1 LWVIYFCPLGVGSTD
16 PIESGSNPDPQPWPQ
31 VWQPRVDIT
40 LERLESKLGGPARF
54 KELCPMLFHLVKEE
68 PVLRELTHLP
78 QLLQL
83 ATFVTTNFN
92 RKFET
97 GEVNRLSAEAF
108 LVTHCGAGDRLRLE
122 PLVKTF
128 FAVLHRL
135 KAQLYAFNW
144 LVSGISDILT

>member
-1 LWVIYFCPLGVGSTD
+1 VGHFCPPGSRSTD

-68 PVLRELTHLP
+68 PVLRELAHLP

-83 ATFVTTNFN
+83 ATFVTANFN

-108 LVTHCGAGDRLRLE
+108 LVTHCGAGDRLRLG
-122 PLVKTF
+122 PLIKTF

-144 LVSGISDILT
+144 LVSGINDILT

>member
-1 LWVIYFCPLGVGSTD
+1 MGHFCPPGSGSTD

-83 ATFVTTNFN
+83 ATFLTANFN

-97 GEVNRLSAEAF
+97 GEVNRLSVEAF
-108 LVTHCGAGDRLRLE
+108 LVTHCAAGDRLRLG
-122 PLVKTF
+122 PLIKTF

-135 KAQLYAFNW
+135 KSRLYAFNW
-144 LVSGISDILT
+144 LVPGTNDILK

>member
-1 LWVIYFCPLGVGSTD
+1 VEFLGGFLGTFGCVFYC
-16 PIESGSNPDPQPWPQ
+16 QPWPQ

-54 KELCPMLFHLVKEE
+54 KKRCPMLFYLVKEE

-83 ATFVTTNFN
+83 ATYVTANFN
-92 RKFET
+92 RKFDA
-97 GEVNRLSAEAF
+97 GEVNSLSAEAF
-108 LVTHCGAGDRLRLE
+108 LLTHCGAGERQTLK

-128 FAVLHRL
+128 FAVLNRL
-135 KAQLYAFNW
+135 KDELYAFNW
-144 LVSGISDILT
+144 